1 MKNLINSESFKNFI
15 ESVGIG
21 CKMIFAET
29 QNNNIH
35 VWCKAN
41 SKNNIIFKIIL
52 NENKCIDL
60 INSYN
65 LYSKF
70 EITVAYQNYL
80 DTLKQTK
87 LNNSL

>member
-1 MKNLINSESFKNFI
+1 MEDLIKTKSFKDFI
-15 ESVGIG
+15 ENIGRG
-21 CKMIFAET
+21 CKMIFAEIKD
-29 QNNNIH
+29 NNIH

-52 NENKCIDL
+52 NEKKCVDL

-80 DTLKQTK
+80 NAFNQTE

>member
-1 MKNLINSESFKNFI
+1 MENFITTESFKNFI

-21 CKMIFAET
+21 CKMIFAEI
-29 QNNNIH
+29 QNDNIH

-41 SKNNIIFKIIL
+41 SQNNIIFKIIL

-80 DTLKQTK
+80 NTLKQTE

>member
-1 MKNLINSESFKNFI
+1 MEDLIKTKSFKGFI
-15 ESVGIG
+15 ENIGRG
-21 CKMIFAET
+21 CKMIFAEI

-52 NENKCIDL
+52 NEKKCVDL

-80 DTLKQTK
+80 NTLNQTE